1 MRTQRLAIY
10 FNLLLLV
17 AFGIFIS
24 VFEQHSLAQK
34 QNDVDTH
41 AQVIAYSVWTLF
53 TPVTE
58 QYLSLA
64 VENQD
69 YHRMRIFSMGEQELY
84 SHSHQLAGFEATLA
98 DLGLIRIDTFQAE
111 IFYKDRHIGTL
122 EVQAYNKNIYLYSY
136 LLLILLLLGLLAWFI
151 AAIYNERKNLRHRV
165 EEKTAE
171 LAQNN
176 RKLQDEI
183 AERKKSEQTFLA
195 LFDNSFQVISLL
207 DPEGRVCKSNQT
219 SLKVQHL
226 SEEDVA
232 GKYFW
237 ETPWWDNQQ
246 HLIEQLK
253 AACNTARNGR
263 LARFEAHFKGNR
275 DIYVDTSL
283 KPVFDENHQVIN
295 LIAEGRDIS
304 DIRQAEQELQQAQK
318 MESVG
323 TLAGG
328 IAHDFN
334 NILGGILGTLSLLK
348 LKREKGEKLS
358 EERLFGYLD
367 TITETALRA
376 TEMVTQL
383 LTLSRRRKLKFSPE
397 NLYQVLQN
405 VCGIASTSFDKSVVF
420 DVQIEEQI
428 PVHADANS
436 LEQVFLNI
444 CINAAHAMTI
454 MRAPGE
460 AWGGTLKIS
469 QKKIQLDEQPGRA
482 AGSYWCITI
491 SDSGVG
497 MNNSELEQIF
507 VPFFTTKEKDAGSGL
522 GLSMVYNIIK
532 QHKGFI
538 EVDSQTGVGT
548 SFRIFLPVATEQIAP
563 VIDQQKPALVT
574 GEGLILVIDD
584 EELIRD
590 NAADMLEECGYQVL
604 TAANGRQGVELYRQ
618 QQHEISAVLLD
629 LVMPVMTGK
638 EAFLAL
644 QQINPQ
650 VKVLL
655 SSGFRQ
661 DTRVDEI
668 LTAGA
673 AGFIQKPYSLYDLSR
688 TISQILDQ
696 SKQKAG

>member
-1 MRTQRLAIY
+1 MKPQRLAIC
-10 FNLLLLV
+10 FNLLLLI

-24 VFEQHSLAQK
+24 AYEQYSLTQK
-34 QNDVDTH
+34 QDDVDSH

-84 SHSHQLAGFEATLA
+84 SHSHQLSGFEATLF
-98 DLGLIRIDTFQAE
+98 DLELIRIDTLQAE

-171 LAQNN
+171 LEQNN

-226 SEEDVA
+226 AEEDVA

-263 LARFEAHFKGNR
+263 LARFEAHFKGKR

-397 NLYQVLQN
+397 NLYQILQN

-420 DVQIEEQI
+420 NVQIEEQI

-469 QKKIQLDEQPGRA
+469 QKKVQLEEQPGRA

-507 VPFFTTKEKDAGSGL
+507 VPFFTTKDKDAGSGL

-548 SFRIFLPVATEQIAP
+548 SFHIFLPVATEQIAP
-563 VIDQQKPALVT
+563 VVDQQKPALVT

-604 TAANGRQGVELYRQ
+604 TAADGRQGVELYRQ

-644 QQINPQ
+644 KQINPQ

-673 AGFIQKPYSLYDLSR
+673 VGFIQKPYSLYDLSR